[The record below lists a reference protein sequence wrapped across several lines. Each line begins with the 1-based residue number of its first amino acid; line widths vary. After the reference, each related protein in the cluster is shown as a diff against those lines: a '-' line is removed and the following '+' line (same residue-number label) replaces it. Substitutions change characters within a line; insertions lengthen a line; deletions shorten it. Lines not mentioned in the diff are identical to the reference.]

1 MARVEQPKNVTAI
14 IADDEALLRR
24 HLDKTLAEVWPELDI
39 VSCVDNGLKALQ
51 DIESLTPDIAFLDI
65 RMPEIDGM
73 KLAQKLQALP
83 TPPLV
88 VFITAYD
95 EYAVKAFEQ
104 NAVDYLLKPINEA
117 RLSATCEKLQTR
129 LASLHST
136 HVQGSQQ
143 SESSSGPATQTPDLA
158 ALMEQIQKLSQPAQ
172 TPQYLNWVKANVGDD
187 LHLISIDDVLFFKAE
202 DKYVSVFKK
211 DEDGKLQE
219 FIIRTSLKELLN
231 QLNPDEFWQIHRSTV
246 EKVSSIQ
253 KVKKDFSG
261 QMSVHIE
268 GRKLPVSRSSQA
280 LFKGM

>member
-1 MARVEQPKNVTAI
+1 MQGVNQPNNVTAI

-51 DIESLTPDIAFLDI
+51 EIESLTPDIAFLDI

-73 KLAQKLQALP
+73 KLAQKLQSLP
-83 TPPLV
+83 TPPLI

-117 RLSATCEKLQTR
+117 RLSATCEKLQSR
-129 LASLHST
+129 LASLHSA
-136 HVQGSQQ
+136 QGEGAQL
-143 SESSSGPATQTPDLA
+143 ESSAASSVQTPDLA
-158 ALMEQIQKLSQPAQ
+158 ALMAQIQQLSQPAQ
-172 TPQYLNWVKANVGDD
+172 TPHYLNWVKANVGDD
-187 LHLISIDDVLFFKAE
+187 LHLISIDDVLFFKSE

-219 FIIRTSLKELLN
+219 FIIRTSLKELLS
-231 QLNPDEFWQIHRSTV
+231 QLDPDQFWQIHRSTV
-246 EKVSSIQ
+246 VKVSSIQ